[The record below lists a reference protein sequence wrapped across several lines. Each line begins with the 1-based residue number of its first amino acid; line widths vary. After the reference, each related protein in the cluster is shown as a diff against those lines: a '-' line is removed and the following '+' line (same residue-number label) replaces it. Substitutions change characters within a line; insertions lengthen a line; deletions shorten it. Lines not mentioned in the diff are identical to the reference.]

1 MTMKTKQLRRGA
13 PVAAGAGLVVL
24 ALCAAFGQSAPPL
37 PQFEVASVKPSPPPT
52 GHGIMR
58 RIGPPDPGM
67 VNYGNA
73 TLTMLISRAYGVKDY
88 QVSGP
93 DWLDSQGYDVV
104 AKVPAGVP
112 ADQVPLM
119 LQALLSERF
128 KLALHR
134 ESKTINVYALIVG
147 KGGPKLKESDPAE
160 LAAVPGRGNAGFGAG
175 PPAPPPPGA
184 GPGRGLPPGPG
195 VRMMV
200 SPNGGRQL
208 NGRMTLA
215 QLTDT
220 MSFFMDR
227 PVVDSTGLKGT
238 YDIDMTFM
246 PDERDQM
253 RNRLGPAMVGPPPG
267 GVTDPRPAESAEDA
281 TAGSIFSAV
290 QEKLGL
296 KLDARKSPAEILVI
310 DHAEKIPTEN

>member
-1 MTMKTKQLRRGA
+1 
-13 PVAAGAGLVVL
+13 
-24 ALCAAFGQSAPPL
+24 
-37 PQFEVASVKPSPPPT
+37 
-52 GHGIMR
+52 
-58 RIGPPDPGM
+58 
-67 VNYGNA
+67 
-73 TLTMLISRAYGVKDY
+73 MLISRAYGVKDY

-227 PVVDSTGLKGT
+227 PGVDSTGLKGT

>member
-1 MTMKTKQLRRGA
+1 
-13 PVAAGAGLVVL
+13 VIFAACG
-24 ALCAAFGQSAPPL
+24 AFGQSAPPL

-52 GHGIMR
+52 GNGIMR
-58 RIGPPDPGM
+58 RIGQPDPGM
-67 VNYGNA
+67 VNYGDF
-73 TLTMLISRAYGVKDY
+73 TLKMLISKAYGVKDF

-93 DWLDSQGYDVV
+93 DWLGSLGYDVV

-112 ADQVPLM
+112 AEQVPLM
-119 LQALLSERF
+119 LQALLAERF

-134 ESKTINVYALIVG
+134 ESKTIDVYALVVG

-160 LAAVPGRGNAGFGAG
+160 LAADPGRGLSRTLGDG
-175 PPAPPPPGA
+175 PPPPPRPGA

-195 VRMMV
+195 MRMLV
-200 SPNGGRQL
+200 SPDGSRRIS
-208 NGRMTLA
+208 GRMTIA
-215 QLTDT
+215 QLTDA

-227 PVVDSTGLKGT
+227 PVVDLTGLNGT

-253 RNRLGPAMVGPPPG
+253 QSRLGTAVVMAQPPG
-267 GVTDPRPAESAEDA
+267 GASDARPPDGVSDS

-296 KLDARKSPAEILVI
+296 KLDPRKSAAEILVI
-310 DHAEKIPTEN
+310 DQAEKVPMEN